1 MFSNALTTQL
11 AITCSKLTIETLE
24 QGVNFEYISQVIAD
38 WVEPCIKTLLDKLHF
53 PKQKLYIN
61 TRKGNVN
68 CFSIFYFCYE
78 FENRF
83 VLTVNKTLPQC
94 NVKVIFQSKNYLSN
108 SLKFKDSISVYLRS
122 HLIYKFQCNNCNT
135 RFFYKQSQTEIGKK
149 WSKC

>member
-1 MFSNALTTQL
+1 MLTLNIFHKYLPTGL
-11 AITCSKLTIETLE
+11 SHVSKRFWTNCTSLNKNCT
-24 QGVNFEYISQVIAD
+24 N
-38 WVEPCIKTLLDKLHF
+38 
-53 PKQKLYIN
+53 N

-78 FENRF
+78 FENKF

-149 WSKC
+149 